1 MRITFVS
8 NGHGEDAI
16 GARLAVEL
24 WRIDPSLRLSAYPLV
39 SDGAPYERA
48 AVTVL
53 GPRRA
58 LPSGG
63 LMLHSWS
70 NLRADLGAGFVGL
83 TLRQAGDLMRLRS
96 DAVIVVGDLYAQALA
111 ALARARARFVVQP
124 LVSLRH
130 AQGGGRREAR
140 RYFMERI
147 AYPERALMRHLAE
160 RVYVR
165 DEPTARFLR
174 SHGVGAARSLGNPM
188 IDMAAGAGLDEARA
202 AAGAAPVVAC
212 LPGTRAYAAIALERM
227 AAALA
232 RIGPVLGVVAW
243 TGGALPPLRGWE
255 VVPAPSR
262 VPGLTAA
269 LRRGS
274 SQLWLLEG
282 RFGDVLASADLAL
295 GTAGTGNEQAAG
307 LGLPVVSFPLEPH
320 YTRAFLDN
328 QRRLLGPALR
338 VVADDPG
345 AVAAALAELA
355 GDAAMRRRVGAEG
368 RRRMGPG
375 GGSSAIASDVVAR
388 LRALRLLA

>member
-1 MRITFVS
+1 
-8 NGHGEDAI
+8 
-16 GARLAVEL
+16 
-24 WRIDPSLRLSAYPLV
+24 
-39 SDGAPYERA
+39 
-48 AVTVL
+48 
-53 GPRRA
+53 
-58 LPSGG
+58 
-63 LMLHSWS
+63 
-70 NLRADLGAGFVGL
+70 
-83 TLRQAGDLMRLRS
+83 
-96 DAVIVVGDLYAQALA
+96 
-111 ALARARARFVVQP
+111 
-124 LVSLRH
+124 
-130 AQGGGRREAR
+130 
-140 RYFMERI
+140 
-147 AYPERALMRHLAE
+147 
-160 RVYVR
+160 
-165 DEPTARFLR
+165 
-174 SHGVGAARSLGNPM
+174 
-188 IDMAAGAGLDEARA
+188 
-202 AAGAAPVVAC
+202 
-212 LPGTRAYAAIALERM
+212 M

-262 VPGLTAA
+262 MPGLTAA